1 MTVRIQAIGALLI
14 ALVIP
19 VLVLAQV
26 RVVGERPDC
35 VHASAVAR
43 FGAMAY
49 DHWVHVESTCSVT
62 VHCTVSTDVNPV
74 ATSLE
79 LTPGQQRDVATFHGS
94 PASAFVA
101 TVACE

>member
-1 MTVRIQAIGALLI
+1 MSRRARAITSLL
-14 ALVIP
+14 LGLSVP
-19 VLVLAQV
+19 VLASAQV

-35 VHASAVAR
+35 VRASAVAR

-49 DHWVHVESTCSVT
+49 DHWVHVENTCATSVR
-62 VHCTVSTDVNPV
+62 CTVSTDVNP
-74 ATSLE
+74 APTALE
-79 LTPGQQRDVATFHGS
+79 LAPGQQRDVATFHGS

>member
-1 MTVRIQAIGALLI
+1 MSRRARAVSALLL
-14 ALVIP
+14 ALSVP
-19 VLVLAQV
+19 ALALGQV

-35 VHASAVAR
+35 VRASAVAR

-49 DHWVHVESTCSVT
+49 DHWVHVENTCPTT
-62 VHCTVSTDVNPV
+62 VRCTVSTDVNPSPT
-74 ATSLE
+74 ALE
-79 LTPGQQRDVATFHGS
+79 LEPGQQRDVATFHGS

>member
-1 MTVRIQAIGALLI
+1 MTRRERAILIVVFGLAVPAL
-14 ALVIP
+14 AG
-19 VLVLAQV
+19 AQV

-35 VHASAVAR
+35 LHASALAR

-49 DHWVHVESTCSVT
+49 DHWVHVENTCATT
-62 VHCTVSTDVNPV
+62 VRCTVSTDVNPV
-74 ATSLE
+74 PTTLE

-101 TVACE
+101 TVSCE